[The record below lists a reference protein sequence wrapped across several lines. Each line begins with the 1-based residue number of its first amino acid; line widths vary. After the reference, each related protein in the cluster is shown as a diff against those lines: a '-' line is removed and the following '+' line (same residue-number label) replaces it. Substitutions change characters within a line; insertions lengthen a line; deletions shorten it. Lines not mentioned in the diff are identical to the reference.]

1 MITTGFAFL
10 SPTPEYPNTFHLYI
24 IISIVDTKAIIVN
37 VTKKKSGKDA
47 SCVLQVGDHD
57 FITRKSVINYGDA
70 RMPEIN
76 NIKLAIDKRVL
87 KPQKPVTDDLLIR
100 ILKGARNSKAF
111 RQGYLKYL
119 PIVS

>member
-10 SPTPEYPNTFHLYI
+10 SPTPKYPNTFHLYI
-24 IISIVDTKAIIVN
+24 IISIVDTKALLVN
-37 VTKKKSGKDA
+37 VTTKKASSDV

-57 FITRKSVINYGDA
+57 FINRESVINYGEA
-70 RMPEIN
+70 IIAEIDN
-76 NIKLAIDKRVL
+76 LKEALRKREIKPKN
-87 KPQKPVTDDLLIR
+87 PVTEDLLIK